1 VITLAVIFF
10 LSNQGRP
17 SAGTDQ
23 AGKYTFQVGSPGVG
37 EMAPAI
43 QLWSTAGSTFDLAS
57 QRGKTVLLYFQEG
70 LTCQPCWDQ
79 LKDIQSNIS
88 QFKAL
93 GIDTIVSI
101 TTDPLDA
108 LRQKVSDEGLTIPVL
123 SDPLLV
129 VSQAYTANGYGM
141 MGNSRDGHTFIVV
154 GPDGRI
160 RWRADYGGSPNYT
173 MYVPISNLVADIRAG
188 LNGGSS

>member
-1 VITLAVIFF
+1 MTSSIFF
-10 LSNQGRP
+10 GGSVLAAMI
-17 SAGTDQ
+17 AGTIALFAPCCISVMLPLPNW
-23 AGKYTFQVGSPGVG
+23 AGAF
-37 EMAPAI
+37 I
-43 QLWSTAGSTFDLAS
+43 LLALN
-57 QRGKTVLLYFQEG
+57 GG
-70 LTCQPCWDQ
+70 LAWY
-79 LKDIQSNIS
+79 
-88 QFKAL
+88 
-93 GIDTIVSI
+93 
-101 TTDPLDA
+101 A
-108 LRQKVSDEGLTIPVL
+108 LRQVGARMEEGEECEEINPSQETET
-123 SDPLLV
+123 PLVQLLM